1 MIPLILF
8 LCLGVSSALRVDL
21 AEIQDPLEAIG
32 HQIRADYIESLEH
45 ITLCE
50 FDDLDTI
57 KLSVVHATP
66 SANLR
71 SLHTV
76 LYAVRD
82 DGARMDPPM
91 FYKEETGNGHIKL
104 TVEYKMN
111 QLLDAYGCVDLP
123 ANNDYMGKMCS
134 FSLSYVASDSMLE
147 LVEVEYALAVRIPK
161 HSNVEYI
168 ISAEKIYKKLCD
180 CVINNEYTLEVEAYV
195 DADCE
200 VPLNGATADSLAS
213 RFTFN
218 PTSVLMV
225 YKDSL
230 GGDRTVE
237 MRPIATVT
245 SGRGFAEIIM
255 DVLSVGD
262 YISYII
268 TVVLEGGLRA
278 LVDVDL
284 RKLEGL
290 KEGEGIQGE
299 SPWFTIEGFENASN
313 KTSAGS
319 SLVESVFA
327 LFMIV
332 ITNCIYTLCP
342 IVLSRACIAG
352 THQSIGAVSYTHLR
366 AHETSLHLVCRLL
379 LEKKKKK
386 KKKKNK

>member
-21 AEIQDPLEAIG
+21 AELQDPLDTIG
-32 HQIRADYIESLEH
+32 HQIRADYVESLQHTTE
-45 ITLCE
+45 CE
-50 FDDLDTI
+50 FDEVDTI
-57 KLSVVHATP
+57 KVSVIHAKP
-66 SANLR
+66 PENLR

-76 LYAVRD
+76 VYAVRD
-82 DGARMDPPM
+82 DGARLNPPM

-104 TVEYKMN
+104 TIEYKMN
-111 QLLDAYGCVDLP
+111 QLLEAYGCTNLP
-123 ANNDYMGKMCS
+123 ANDDYMGKMCS
-134 FSLSYVASDSMLE
+134 FSLSYVATDSMLE
-147 LVEVEYALAVRIPK
+147 LMEVEYALAVRIPK
-161 HSNVEYI
+161 HSNVEYV

-180 CVINNEYTLEVEAYV
+180 CVINNDYTLEVEAYI

-200 VPLNGATADSLAS
+200 VPLNGATLIYGSLVCLKVTTTDSLAS

-225 YKDSL
+225 YKDSM

-237 MRPIATVT
+237 MRPVATVT
-245 SGRGFAEIIM
+245 SGRGFAEIAM

-262 YISYII
+262 YISYTI

-284 RKLEGL
+284 RRLEAL

-299 SPWFTIEGFENASN
+299 SAWFTVEGFADAVS

-327 LFMIV
+327 LLM
-332 ITNCIYTLCP
+332 
-342 IVLSRACIAG
+342 VLG
-352 THQSIGAVSYTHLR
+352 V
-366 AHETSLHLVCRLL
+366 LL
-379 LEKKKKK
+379 L
-386 KKKKNK
+386 